1 MDYIDKDVLRK
12 IYKKRPPKSHKY
24 DFGYLLVIGGSKLY
38 SGSPALSAL
47 AALRT
52 GVDLTLIVAPKR
64 AADIIASFSP
74 NLIAVAL
81 KGGDLGE
88 EHLPELFSLT
98 ESAKK
103 VSNKNTACI
112 IGGGAG
118 RDEMT
123 EKAVINY
130 LSKIDIP
137 AVVDA
142 DAIWA
147 ISKNKEILKGKNFV
161 LTPHAYEFYILT
173 GVEIWKMGEKE
184 QIEEVKKVAVEL
196 GVTILLKGMQD
207 IISDGNKVFLNK
219 TGCPEMTVGGT
230 GDTLSGICGC
240 FLSQGINP
248 ILAASAAAYI
258 NGVAGEAAKE
268 KRGAG
273 LLPTD
278 LIREIPNVIK

>member
-1 MDYIDKDVLRK
+1 MEYINKDILKR
-12 IYKKRPPKSHKY
+12 IYEKRSSKSHKY
-24 DFGYLLVIGGSKLY
+24 DFGYLLIVGGSKLY
-38 SGSPALSAL
+38 SGSPALSAF
-47 AALRT
+47 AALRA

-74 NLIAVAL
+74 NLITVAL
-81 KGGDLGE
+81 KGGDLE
-88 EHLPELFSLT
+88 EKHLPELFSLT

-103 VSNKNTACI
+103 VSNKNTACV

-118 RDEMT
+118 RDELT
-123 EKAVINY
+123 EKALINY
-130 LSKIDIP
+130 LSEIDIP

-147 ISKNKEILKGKNFV
+147 ISKNKEILKGKDFV

-173 GVEIWKMGEKE
+173 GIKIWEMEEKE
-184 QIEEVKKVAVEL
+184 KVEMVKKIAREL
-196 GVTILLKGMQD
+196 KTTILLKGEKD
-207 IISDGNKVFLNK
+207 IISDGHKTFLNK

-240 FLSQGINP
+240 FLSQGISP
-248 ILAASAAAYI
+248 VFAVSAAAYI
-258 NGVAGEAAKE
+258 NGLAGEAAKE
-268 KRGAG
+268 KKGVG